1 MNELAKNRQELITFI
16 VYRMRDDMAASKEDK
31 VKLTLAV
38 EAKPDLT
45 YNIDSNKQKQSGG
58 RP

>member
-16 VYRMRDDMAASKEDK
+16 VYRMRDDMAASREDK

>member
-1 MNELAKNRQELITFI
+1 
-16 VYRMRDDMAASKEDK
+16 MAASKEDK

>member
-1 MNELAKNRQELITFI
+1 MNEHAKKRRELITYS
-16 VYRMRDDMAASKEDK
+16 VYRMRDDMAGSKEDK

>member
-1 MNELAKNRQELITFI
+1 MNELAVNLPELTTFI
-16 VYRMRDDMAASKEDK
+16 VYRMRDDMATSKEDK

>member
-16 VYRMRDDMAASKEDK
+16 VYRMRDDMAASREDK

-45 YNIDSNKQKQSGG
+45 YNIDSSKQKQSGG

>member
-1 MNELAKNRQELITFI
+1 MNELAVNLPELITFI
-16 VYRMRDDMAASKEDK
+16 VYRMRDDMATSKEDK

-45 YNIDSNKQKQSGG
+45 YNIDSNK
-58 RP
+58 

>member
-1 MNELAKNRQELITFI
+1 MNELARNRQVLITFI
-16 VYRMRDDMAASKEDK
+16 VYRMRDDMAASREDK

>member
-1 MNELAKNRQELITFI
+1 MNELAKNHQELITFF
-16 VYRMRDDMAASKEDK
+16 VYRMRDDMAASREDK

>member
-1 MNELAKNRQELITFI
+1 MNELAKNLQELITFI

>member
-1 MNELAKNRQELITFI
+1 MNELAVNLPELITFI
-16 VYRMRDDMAASKEDK
+16 VYRMRDDMATSKEDK